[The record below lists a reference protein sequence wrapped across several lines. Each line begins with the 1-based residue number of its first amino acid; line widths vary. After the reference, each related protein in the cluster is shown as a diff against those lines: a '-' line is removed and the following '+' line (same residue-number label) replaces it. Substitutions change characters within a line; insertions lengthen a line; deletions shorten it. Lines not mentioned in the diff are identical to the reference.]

1 MLSGGCK
8 AYTQRGPAGPHLY
21 IHITRLII
29 KNQNHKIMMTVN
41 VMRFLQL
48 QDQVNNQIDQ
58 YGQAEIELVG
68 ELELLGDQLTAD
80 EIAIACTHLDEYE
93 QYDEMEYEDIEGW
106 VE

>member
-1 MLSGGCK
+1 M
-8 AYTQRGPAGPHLY
+8 
-21 IHITRLII
+21 I
-29 KNQNHKIMMTVN
+29 TVN

-48 QDQVNNQIDQ
+48 QDQVNDQINAHGTADVQ
-58 YGQAEIELVG
+58 LVG

-80 EIAIACTHLDEYE
+80 EIAVACTYLDEYE